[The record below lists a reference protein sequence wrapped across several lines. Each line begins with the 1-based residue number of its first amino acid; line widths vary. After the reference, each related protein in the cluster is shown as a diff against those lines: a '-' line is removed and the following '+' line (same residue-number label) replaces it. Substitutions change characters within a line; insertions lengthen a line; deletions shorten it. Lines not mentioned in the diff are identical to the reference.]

1 MMRRALYR
9 QEPGMH
15 VNQKPSMRAP
25 SSRREY
31 ERRINRVIDHVQAHL
46 TDDLTLER
54 LAGVAAFSPF
64 HFHRVFAAI
73 TGETLSDFIRRV
85 RLERAAGALISLP
98 ETSILEI
105 ALRYGFSS
113 AATFAR
119 AFKAHFGMSATQ
131 WRSGGALQWRELRQ
145 GQGRRGKSKRNPD
158 QAERKNR
165 KASAK
170 PVGHRAS
177 TGQERIA
184 MRVEVREIPPYRI
197 AYMRH
202 IGPYGTSGAISALWV
217 SLRRWIHSRDLQ
229 RPGLLTVGIGH
240 DAPGIVAPE
249 KLRYDAGLIVADD
262 FKPDRSV
269 NVTDLPGGKYAVAR
283 FEGSA
288 AVITDAWAK
297 LYTAWL
303 PGSGYQPED
312 RPRLELRRDHDL
324 QLPAD
329 HLRCELCLPIR
340 PL

>member
-1 MMRRALYR
+1 
-9 QEPGMH
+9 
-15 VNQKPSMRAP
+15 VNQKPSTRAP

-46 TDDLTLER
+46 DGDLTLER
-54 LAGVAAFSPF
+54 LAEVAAFSPF

-85 RLERAAGALISLP
+85 RLERAAGALDLLP
-98 ETSILEI
+98 ETSVLEI

-131 WRSGGALQWRELRQ
+131 WRSGGARQWREAKR
-145 GQGRRGKSKRNPD
+145 GQSGASKRNPGKT
-158 QAERKNR
+158 ERKNR
-165 KASAK
+165 KASAAHIR
-170 PVGHRAS
+170 HRPSAN
-177 TGQERIA
+177 TKENA
-184 MRVEVREIPPYRI
+184 MRVEIREIPPYRI

-202 IGPYGTSGAISALWV
+202 IGPYGTSGEISALWANFW
-217 SLRRWIHSRDLQ
+217 RWICGRNLL
-229 RPGLLTVGIGH
+229 RPGMLTVGIGH

-249 KLRYDAGLIVADD
+249 KLRYDAGLIVDND

-269 NVTDLPGGKYAVAR
+269 NVTDLPGGKYAVAL
-283 FEGSA
+283 FQGSA
-288 AVITDAWAK
+288 AVITEAWAK

-312 RPRLELRRDHDL
+312 RPRLELRRDHNL
-324 QLPAD
+324 QLPPD
-329 HLRCELCLPIR
+329 HLRCELCLPIKSLWSA
-340 PL
+340 P

>member
-1 MMRRALYR
+1 
-9 QEPGMH
+9 
-15 VNQKPSMRAP
+15 VTQKPSTRAA

-31 ERRINRVIDHVQAHL
+31 ERRINRVIDHVQGHL
-46 TDDLTLER
+46 ADDLTLER

-64 HFHRVFAAI
+64 HFHRVFMAI

-85 RLERAAGALISLP
+85 RLERAAGALASLP
-98 ETSILEI
+98 ETNVLEI

-131 WRSGGALQWRELRQ
+131 WRAGGARQWREAHLRQ
-145 GQGRRGKSKRNPD
+145 GKRGKSKRNPN
-158 QAERKNR
+158 QTERKIR
-165 KASAK
+165 KASVK
-170 PVGHRAS
+170 RLGHRTS
-177 TGQERIA
+177 MDREGIV

-202 IGPYGTSGAISALWV
+202 VGPYGTSGAISALWA
-217 SLRRWIHSRDLQ
+217 SLGRWIRSRGLQ

-240 DAPGIVAPE
+240 DAPGIVAPD
-249 KLRYDAGLIVADD
+249 KLRYDAGVIVGED
-262 FKPDRSV
+262 FRPDRSV

-297 LYTAWL
+297 LYTGWL

-329 HLRCELCLPIR
+329 YLRCELCLPVG

>member
-1 MMRRALYR
+1 M
-9 QEPGMH
+9 
-15 VNQKPSMRAP
+15 KAP

-31 ERRINRVIDHVQAHL
+31 ERRINRVIDYVQAHL
-46 TDDLTLER
+46 ADDLTLER

-105 ALRYGFSS
+105 AFRYGFSS

-119 AFKAHFGMSATQ
+119 AFRAHFGMSATQ
-131 WRSGGALQWRELRQ
+131 WRSGGGQQWRDLRQ
-145 GQGRRGKSKRNPD
+145 RQGKRDKPKRNPG

-165 KASAK
+165 KATVK
-170 PVGHRAS
+170 RIGHHAS
-177 TGQERIA
+177 MVQEGFA
-184 MRVEVREIPPYRI
+184 MRVEIREIPSYRM

-202 IGPYGTSGAISALWV
+202 VGPYGTSGAISALWA
-217 SLRRWIHSRDLQ
+217 SLSRWIRSRDLQ
-229 RPGLLTVGIGH
+229 LGGLLTVGIGH

-249 KLRYDAGLIVADD
+249 KLRYDAGVIVRGD
-262 FKPDRSV
+262 FKADRAV

-283 FEGSA
+283 FQGSA
-288 AVITDAWAK
+288 AVITDAWAR
-297 LYTAWL
+297 LYTVWL
-303 PGSGYQPED
+303 PASGYQPDD

-324 QLPAD
+324 QLPVD

>member
-1 MMRRALYR
+1 VK
-9 QEPGMH
+9 H
-15 VNQKPSMRAP
+15 KPRINTL
-25 SSRREY
+25 SSRGEY
-31 ERRINRVIDHVQAHL
+31 ERRINRVIDYVQTHL
-46 TDDLTLER
+46 ADELTLER

-85 RLERAAGALISLP
+85 RLERAGGALISLP
-98 ETSILEI
+98 ETSIFEI

-119 AFKAHFGMSATQ
+119 AFRAHFGMSATQ
-131 WRSGGALQWRELRQ
+131 WRSGGAQQWRDLRDRQ
-145 GQGRRGKSKRNPD
+145 GKSGKPKRNPS

-165 KASAK
+165 KASMRRIGDSASM
-170 PVGHRAS
+170 GHE
-177 TGQERIA
+177 GFA
-184 MRVEVREIPPYRI
+184 MRVEIREIPPYRI

-202 IGPYGTSGAISALWV
+202 IGPYGTSGAISALWAR
-217 SLRRWIHSRDLQ
+217 LRRWIWSRDLQ
-229 RPGLLTVGIGH
+229 HVGLLTVGIGH

-249 KLRYDAGLIVADD
+249 KLRYDAGVIVGRD
-262 FKPDRSV
+262 FKPDRAV
-269 NVTDLPGGKYAVAR
+269 NVTDLPGGKYAIAR
-283 FEGSA
+283 FQGSA
-288 AVITDAWAK
+288 AVITDAWAW

-312 RPRLELRRDHDL
+312 RPRLELRRDHNL

-329 HLRCELCLPIR
+329 HLHCELCLPIG

>member
-1 MMRRALYR
+1 
-9 QEPGMH
+9 
-15 VNQKPSMRAP
+15 VTQKPKMRAP

-46 TDDLTLER
+46 AEDLTLER
-54 LAGVAAFSPF
+54 LAEVAAFSPF

-98 ETSILEI
+98 ETNVLEI

-131 WRSGGALQWRELRQ
+131 WRSGGARQWRKAGEES
-145 GQGRRGKSKRNPD
+145 KSKRSPD
-158 QAERKNR
+158 RNLRQAERKNR
-165 KASAK
+165 KAT
-170 PVGHRAS
+170 VQRIEHRTPAS
-177 TGQERIA
+177 FERGA
-184 MRVEVREIPPYRI
+184 MRVEIREIPPYRI

-202 IGPYGTSGAISALWV
+202 FGPYGTKGAITALWTH
-217 SLRRWIHSRDLQ
+217 LWRWIRSRDLLQ
-229 RPGLLTVGIGH
+229 PGMLTVGIGH

-249 KLRYDAGLIVADD
+249 KLRYDAGVVVGDD

-269 NVTDLPGGKYAVAR
+269 DVTDLPGGKYAIAR
-283 FEGSA
+283 FQGSA
-288 AVITDAWAK
+288 AIISDAWAK

-312 RPRLELRRDHDL
+312 RPRLELRREHNL

>member
-1 MMRRALYR
+1 M
-9 QEPGMH
+9 
-15 VNQKPSMRAP
+15 KAP

-31 ERRINRVIDHVQAHL
+31 ERRINRVIDYVQAHL
-46 TDDLTLER
+46 GDDLTLEQ

-119 AFKAHFGMSATQ
+119 AFRAHFGMSATQ
-131 WRSGGALQWRELRQ
+131 WRSGGAQQWPDLRQ
-145 GQGRRGKSKRNPD
+145 RQGKRGKPNRNPG
-158 QAERKNR
+158 QAEHKNR
-165 KASAK
+165 KAS
-170 PVGHRAS
+170 VRRIRHRAS
-177 TGQERIA
+177 MRHEGFA
-184 MRVEVREIPPYRI
+184 MQVEIREIPPYRI

-202 IGPYGTSGAISALWV
+202 IGPYGTSGAISALWA
-217 SLRRWIHSRDLQ
+217 SLRRWIRSRDLQ
-229 RPGLLTVGIGH
+229 RAGLLTVGIGH

-249 KLRYDAGLIVADD
+249 KLRYDAGVIVGGD
-262 FKPDRSV
+262 FKPDRAV
-269 NVTDLPGGKYAVAR
+269 NVTDLPGGKYAIAR
-283 FEGSA
+283 FQGSA
-288 AVITDAWAK
+288 AVITDAWAR
-297 LYTAWL
+297 LYTVWL
-303 PGSGYQPED
+303 PSSGYQPED

>member
-1 MMRRALYR
+1 
-9 QEPGMH
+9 
-15 VNQKPSMRAP
+15 VTQKPSTRAA

-31 ERRINRVIDHVQAHL
+31 ERRINRVIDHVQGHL
-46 TDDLTLER
+46 ADDLTLER

-64 HFHRVFAAI
+64 HFHRVFVAI

-85 RLERAAGALISLP
+85 RLERAAGALESLP
-98 ETSILEI
+98 ETNVLEI

-131 WRSGGALQWRELRQ
+131 WRAGGARQWREAHLRQ
-145 GQGRRGKSKRNPD
+145 GKRGKSKRNPS
-158 QAERKNR
+158 QTERKIR
-165 KASAK
+165 KASVK
-170 PVGHRAS
+170 RLGHRTS
-177 TGQERIA
+177 MDREEIV
-184 MRVEVREIPPYRI
+184 MRVELREIPPYRI

-202 IGPYGTSGAISALWV
+202 IGPYGTSGAISALWA
-217 SLRRWIHSRDLQ
+217 SLGRWIRSRDLQ

-240 DAPGIVAPE
+240 DAPGIVAPD
-249 KLRYDAGLIVADD
+249 KLRYDAGVIVGED
-262 FKPDRSV
+262 FRPDRSV
-269 NVTDLPGGKYAVAR
+269 DVTDLPGGKYAVAR

-297 LYTAWL
+297 LYTGWL

-329 HLRCELCLPIR
+329 HLRCELCLPVG